1 MEKLEEKLG
10 YTFHDR
16 RLLENALTHSS
27 YANEN
32 KSKGE
37 TSNERLEFLGDS
49 VLGMVVADHLY
60 RTHPDMPEGELT
72 RTRAALVCEDSLVE
86 VAAQLELGEY
96 LKLGRGEDAGGGRK
110 RPSIQADAVEAVI
123 AAVYLDGGI
132 GSARKLITNFI
143 LTNNERE
150 QEGAVRDFKTALQE
164 LVQRESGR
172 VLSYRLMGESGPDHA
187 KVFSVEVD
195 LNGQPI
201 GTGEGRSKK
210 EAEQNAAKA
219 AMAKL
224 KAES

>member
-86 VAAQLELGEY
+86 VAAQLELGQY

-195 LNGQPI
+195 LNGRPI
-201 GTGEGRSKK
+201 GAGEGRSKK

-224 KAES
+224 KAEG